1 MLFDI
6 ILQYMLHFLQKSS
19 IGLLLM
25 MLSVGSFGQKKV
37 IFEKMRCYS
46 MMGPSMQYLENPQ
59 NQLSIARQFSQTLKN
74 ELQLQLTDSINLPVQ
89 VLSKE
94 DLATP
99 FRFNFKNADTGTL
112 HLYFDCIELTP
123 YNYFNQHN
131 EMLSDSNLFRRSES
145 VLQLN
150 FYLVNYKNQLVSQ
163 GNLAVSLTTNISR
176 SIGIPYRRML
186 IDKKTYTLPTT
197 SSGFTESI
205 RKSIQ
210 YLFMPSNE
218 SELIEVRVPPAFVY
232 NNFITEET
240 SQSCLLIF
248 PSFGKGVWEYTL
260 SEGVQII
267 RNEERK
273 AFSIPINYKKQPN
286 NSPLKEYWSLL
297 KDENTI
303 AREYFVFKNNIREVI
318 SNSNYEML
326 LATSVSFNNT
336 ESNINTLSTEAQF
349 FHNGYFDS
357 SFELWSDLLKSN
369 VLKNSRQT
377 NMKMLNKHVNFLLQE
392 TDTVAVFEVRQ
403 DNIVK
408 DSSKLW
414 PFQVY
419 DGSDTASLFT
429 LNLPNKSTPF
439 NSVLEI
445 AGLIEK
451 QPFVIKLKGSML
463 YWKEIILNGETVA
476 WVMGLDRP
484 DKIFIKKI
492 SLDAKM
498 LNQLLMIAFSPFTI
512 TLDVPVEMPIKR

>member
-1 MLFDI
+1 
-6 ILQYMLHFLQKSS
+6 MLHFLQKSS

-25 MLSVGSFGQKKV
+25 MLSVGSFGQKTV

-59 NQLSIARQFSQTLKN
+59 NQLLIARQFSQTLKN
-74 ELQLQLTDSINLPVQ
+74 ELQLQLNDSINLPVQ

-99 FRFNFKNADTGTL
+99 FTITFKNADTGKL

-123 YNYFNQHN
+123 YTYFNQHT
-131 EMLSDSNLFRRSES
+131 EMLADSNLFRRSES
-145 VLQLN
+145 VLQLK

-163 GNLAVSLTTNISR
+163 GNLAVSLATNISR

-197 SSGFTESI
+197 SSAFTETI

-210 YLFMPSNE
+210 YLFRPSNE
-218 SELIEVRVPPAFVY
+218 SDLIEVRVPPAFVY

-240 SQSCLLIF
+240 YQSGLLIF
-248 PSFGKGVWEYTL
+248 PSSGKGVWEYTL

-267 RNEERK
+267 RNGERK
-273 AFSIPINYKKQPN
+273 AFSIPLNNKKLAN

-303 AREYFVFKNNIREVI
+303 GTEYFVFKNTIREVV

-326 LATSVSFNNT
+326 LVTSVSFNRT
-336 ESNINTLSTEAQF
+336 QPNINTLSTESQY
-349 FHNGYFDS
+349 FHSGYFDS
-357 SFELWSDLLKSN
+357 NFEIWSDLLKSN
-369 VLKNSRQT
+369 ILNNSRQT
-377 NMKMLNKHVNFLLQE
+377 NVKMLNKQVNFLLKE
-392 TDTVAVFEVRQ
+392 TDTIAVFEVRQ
-403 DNIVK
+403 DTIVK

-419 DGSDTASLFT
+419 DGLDAASLFT
-429 LNLPNKSTPF
+429 LSLPNNPTPF
-439 NSVLEI
+439 NSVMEI
-445 AGLIEK
+445 TGLIEK
-451 QPFVIKLKGSML
+451 QPFVIKLKGSIL
-463 YWKEIILNGETVA
+463 DWKEIILNGETVA
-476 WVMGLDRP
+476 WVMGLERP
-484 DKIFIKKI
+484 DKIFIKKF
-492 SLDAKM
+492 SLEAKM
-498 LNQLLMIAFSPFTI
+498 LNQLLMIAFSPFSI
-512 TLDVPVEMPIKR
+512 TLDVPVEMPDKR